1 MLGRL
6 GLPAAVWVSPMRGGV
21 LSPPHRSRCHS
32 QLHGLIARQAM
43 RGVGAQQTS
52 ARAQPHATPRGGRS
66 YSPWMLLSAAEHSR
80 PHSSS
85 GIRYCRFHSSG
96 LGSGLPHMALASAE
110 KCLTP

>member
-1 MLGRL
+1 MLGRLGLSL

-32 QLHGLIARQAM
+32 QLHGLMARQAM

-66 YSPWMLLSAAEHSR
+66 YSPWTLLSAAEHSR

-85 GIRYCRFHSSG
+85 GIRYCARQKVS
-96 LGSGLPHMALASAE
+96 
-110 KCLTP
+110 